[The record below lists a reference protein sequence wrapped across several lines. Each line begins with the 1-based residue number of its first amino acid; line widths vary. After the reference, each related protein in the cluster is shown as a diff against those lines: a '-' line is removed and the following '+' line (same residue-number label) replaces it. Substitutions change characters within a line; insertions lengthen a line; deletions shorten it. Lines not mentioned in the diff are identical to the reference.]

1 MRTLWAIIQLG
12 RPHFLLGGFL
22 LYGLGAILAR
32 YAGVA
37 LDGSVYLWGQIAV
50 TATQLMTHYA
60 NDYFDLAADQAN
72 LTPTAWSG
80 GSRVLV
86 QGRLPRRAAL
96 IAALVL
102 AAVALVANLV
112 LSLGMQLG
120 VFSFGL
126 LVLAQALAWLYSAPP
141 LRLHSTGLG
150 ELTATLV
157 VALLTSLTGYA
168 LQAGQIDGFPFITV
182 LPLLCFQFNML
193 LAVEFPDASADREAG
208 KRNLVVRLGPALAAR
223 LYLTLLLLAFA
234 LLPLLWMAGLPRLV
248 IGALA
253 ALSPLGLWQAWRTLR
268 GDWRDPARW
277 GLFAFGSI
285 ALLVAASLAELLSY
299 TLAV

>member
-1 MRTLWAIIQLG
+1 
-12 RPHFLLGGFL
+12 
-22 LYGLGAILAR
+22 
-32 YAGVA
+32 
-37 LDGSVYLWGQIAV
+37 
-50 TATQLMTHYA
+50 
-60 NDYFDLAADQAN
+60 
-72 LTPTAWSG
+72 
-80 GSRVLV
+80 
-86 QGRLPRRAAL
+86 
-96 IAALVL
+96 
-102 AAVALVANLV
+102 
-112 LSLGMQLG
+112 
-120 VFSFGL
+120 
-126 LVLAQALAWLYSAPP
+126 
-141 LRLHSTGLG
+141 
-150 ELTATLV
+150 
-157 VALLTSLTGYA
+157 
-168 LQAGQIDGFPFITV
+168 
-182 LPLLCFQFNML
+182 ML